1 MPEPAYDTHSAPGGA
16 AARGAADGTPQ
27 VHTSGCEVTI
37 ESSHGGDRV
46 VVAVRGEL
54 DLDVGQLLQRA
65 LREALAGSV
74 RGLDLDLGGVA
85 FCDCSTLNILIGL
98 RQRALAGGKTV
109 TVRAASP
116 VIERLFDLTGTLSLF
131 TADGQEDTGHP
142 LLPAS
147 RDGESGADAD
157 SDLRV
162 EVAQLRRAMQTRP
175 SIDLA
180 RGILMASF
188 GLTPEQAWSVLVLA
202 SQNTNTKLHHLARDV
217 LTTVQGAALPE
228 TLQRHLTDAV
238 AQVQASATAAR
249 DDTPGAGRH

>member
-1 MPEPAYDTHSAPGGA
+1 VA
-16 AARGAADGTPQ
+16 
-27 VHTSGCEVTI
+27 I
-37 ESSHGGDRV
+37 ESSPGGDRV

-65 LREALAGSV
+65 LREALARSA
-74 RGLDLDLGGVA
+74 RGLDLDLSGVA
-85 FCDCSTLNILIGL
+85 FCDCSALNILMGL
-98 RQRALAGGKTV
+98 RQRALADGKTV
-109 TVRAASP
+109 VVRATSPAS
-116 VIERLFDLTGTLSLF
+116 ERLFDLTGTLSLF
-131 TADGQEDTGHP
+131 TADDHEDTVP
-142 LLPAS
+142 LLPAP
-147 RDGESGADAD
+147 RDGEPGADTD
-157 SDLRV
+157 SELRV

-217 LTTVQGAALPE
+217 LTTVRGAALPE

-238 AQVQASATAAR
+238 AQVKASATAAS
-249 DDTPGAGRH
+249 DDTSGAGRR